1 MILRKTTIETTHQD
15 FLAQWRV
22 QTVSR
27 RRLLL
32 GLVGGSLAA
41 LMPLSSLA
49 EAREEVSETHP
60 WQVLEAVQDQL
71 FPSEPNAPGARELNA
86 LGYLK
91 WVVGD
96 PGIDAEDRRFI
107 LRGVEWLDDL
117 TRQNH
122 KVAFLDL
129 SITQQEAML
138 KQIAQSEVGENWLA
152 TLLLYIFEALLT
164 DPIYGGNPDAI
175 GWRWLGHRP
184 GFPRPNAKNRYGVS

>member
-1 MILRKTTIETTHQD
+1 MILRKTTNQD

-22 QTVSR
+22 QTLSR

-32 GLVGGSLAA
+32 GLAGGSLAA
-41 LMPLSSLA
+41 LMPLSLLA
-49 EAREEVSETHP
+49 EEREQPSEDYP
-60 WQVLEAVQDQL
+60 WRVLEAVQDQL

-96 PGIDAEDRRFI
+96 PGIDAEERRFI

-117 TRQNH
+117 SRQTH
-122 KVAFLDL
+122 QTPFLDL
-129 SITQQEAML
+129 SNTQQEAML
-138 KQIAQSEVGENWLA
+138 NRIAQSEAGENWLA

-164 DPIYGGNPDAI
+164 DPIYGGNPAAI

-184 GFPRPNAKNRYGVS
+184 GFPRPNEKNRYGVS

>member
-1 MILRKTTIETTHQD
+1 MILRKTTNQD

-32 GLVGGSLAA
+32 GLAGGSLAA
-41 LMPLSSLA
+41 LMPLSLLA
-49 EAREEVSETHP
+49 EEREQPSEDYP
-60 WQVLEAVQDQL
+60 WRVLEAVQDQL

-96 PGIDAEDRRFI
+96 PGIDAEERRFI

-117 TRQNH
+117 SRQTH
-122 KVAFLDL
+122 QTPFLDL
-129 SITQQEAML
+129 SNTQQEAML
-138 KQIAQSEVGENWLA
+138 NRIAQSEAGENWLA

-164 DPIYGGNPDAI
+164 DPIYGGNPAAI

-184 GFPRPNAKNRYGVS
+184 GFPRPNEKNSYGGS